1 MTTAVKPKDDESD
14 SGLSSS
20 SSKSEQTKK
29 TPKSNPTWH
38 TEVSPPGAVPTEPS
52 VASVPQ
58 RKRRASVDELMLK
71 AKSGA
76 AEAYRG
82 LTMDPA
88 TALKKKRERLQEAWV
103 EPESIVDE
111 MSSFEKGCGY
121 RFVLKESSYLR
132 KSWSFIVAL
141 LLLYTGTVFP
151 YKLAFI
157 EFYIGASEE
166 FEQSTERAWMPVEL
180 TVDILFWIDL
190 FLIFLFSYKDENL
203 QVEVCDLKAI
213 GCRYLKGFFFVN
225 FLACVPPSWFS
236 VLFSGGGE
244 DSSSSL
250 NKSLR
255 LSRLHRTSRLARLAR
270 LGRLAKLA
278 PFLHESATWKY
289 IQAFRGVR
297 MMNLTVGLMWVV
309 HLMACGWYL
318 CAALHEEP
326 NDTWVARRSI
336 NNDGDVLMGQDPSEQ
351 WVHALYFILTIF
363 TTVGF
368 GDMSAFT
375 TAETLYVDWAMIVG
389 TVVNSIIMS
398 EVITTLTGVDRA
410 QAELN
415 KRYAL
420 IKEFSEHARL
430 SGKVTTAFEK
440 AVQRASHAGE
450 MRVDPALM
458 KSFFASDT
466 LPRELMLDLTR
477 DLFQGML
484 IRNEL
489 LVTVESHGIPL
500 SSRLPLILA
509 AVMHPKQFQFQDVVY
524 QNADQPIH
532 IYLVMRGTLAFVGT
546 PHPKGGIAPYTVS
559 EVQSALGLGRRPRA
573 QTDEED
579 KDPEASGAHQHD
591 LFPYKLFGVR
601 SYLGEYEPF
610 TDLPSRVAFARVE
623 SELGAEVL
631 VLHKKDL
638 LELKGEFPGAAQVW
652 IKVARRKE
660 WHRGQ
665 LLEQLTQKRNY
676 KMFALHTI
684 QTFYRNR
691 FGKRMQK
698 DRSVKPPS
706 SMIIVPPSPVQTRT
720 NSVSQESSGEI
731 QRLRGKVEVMDQRM
745 LEIQTTLD
753 LIVEEM
759 RANRP

>member
-1 MTTAVKPKDDESD
+1 M
-14 SGLSSS
+14 
-20 SSKSEQTKK
+20 Q
-29 TPKSNPTWH
+29 
-38 TEVSPPGAVPTEPS
+38 AVPS
-52 VASVPQ
+52 Q
-58 RKRRASVDELMLK
+58 
-71 AKSGA
+71 
-76 AEAYRG
+76 
-82 LTMDPA
+82 
-88 TALKKKRERLQEAWV
+88 
-103 EPESIVDE
+103 
-111 MSSFEKGCGY
+111 
-121 RFVLKESSYLR
+121 
-132 KSWSFIVAL
+132 
-141 LLLYTGTVFP
+141 
-151 YKLAFI
+151 
-157 EFYIGASEE
+157 
-166 FEQSTERAWMPVEL
+166 AWMPVEL

-190 FLIFLFSYKDENL
+190 PQPKFLIFLFSYKDENL

-440 AVQRASHAGE
+440 AVEGLRFRRCGLRAQEVVPFLHDWRMVLAWAHHIYN
-450 MRVDPALM
+450 MQTCLRLPCTR

-477 DLFQGML
+477 DLFQ
-484 IRNEL
+484 
-489 LVTVESHGIPL
+489 
-500 SSRLPLILA
+500 
-509 AVMHPKQFQFQDVVY
+509 
-524 QNADQPIH
+524 
-532 IYLVMRGTLAFVGT
+532 
-546 PHPKGGIAPYTVS
+546 
-559 EVQSALGLGRRPRA
+559 
-573 QTDEED
+573 
-579 KDPEASGAHQHD
+579 
-591 LFPYKLFGVR
+591 
-601 SYLGEYEPF
+601 
-610 TDLPSRVAFARVE
+610 
-623 SELGAEVL
+623 
-631 VLHKKDL
+631 
-638 LELKGEFPGAAQVW
+638 
-652 IKVARRKE
+652 
-660 WHRGQ
+660 
-665 LLEQLTQKRNY
+665 
-676 KMFALHTI
+676 
-684 QTFYRNR
+684 
-691 FGKRMQK
+691 
-698 DRSVKPPS
+698 
-706 SMIIVPPSPVQTRT
+706 
-720 NSVSQESSGEI
+720 
-731 QRLRGKVEVMDQRM
+731 
-745 LEIQTTLD
+745 
-753 LIVEEM
+753 
-759 RANRP
+759 